1 MLFATNRVLNE
12 GPTPRNPNG
21 SFAVPR
27 QVSFNLDNN
36 QAEQS
41 IYFCDRASRNNYR
54 EIGHEEF
61 FKELDEATATEII
74 FYIHGY
80 SNLPEKSIFP
90 TTQELQQLFDLSND
104 NKVLVVPLIWPCDND
119 FGAIQD
125 YFDDQKAA
133 DASDMSFM
141 RFFEMLFDWL
151 KQRLT
156 LSSSDNP
163 FNKKLHILTH
173 SMGARVLMGATNRAV
188 DYYQL
193 NGFPQVFNCIFL
205 SASDIVNEALEPNER
220 GQWIPSA
227 ANNVVV
233 YHASDDWALKA
244 SIAANIFNIISSS
257 RLGQKGPEDITKV
270 PNNVFALDCSDF
282 NQKYDGSAIGHSY
295 FSSLP
300 GQTGQKPGLL
310 FEHMQRCIEQERVV
324 IPSNQRQATLDRKL
338 LDEN

>member
-12 GPTPRNPNG
+12 GPTPRNPDR
-21 SFAVPR
+21 SWAIPR

-41 IYFCDRASRNNYR
+41 IYFCDRASQNNYR

-61 FKELDEATATEII
+61 FDGLDSSIATEII

-90 TTQELQQLFDLSND
+90 KTQELQQLFDLSSGK
-104 NKVLVVPLIWPCDND
+104 KVLVVPLIWPCDND

-141 RFFEMLFDWL
+141 RFFEMLLDWL
-151 KQRLT
+151 KQRLSPPNSNT
-156 LSSSDNP
+156 P

-193 NGFPQVFNCIFL
+193 NGLPQVFNYIFL
-205 SASDIVNEALEPNER
+205 SAPDIVNEAFEPNKR
-220 GQWIPSA
+220 GQWIPTA

-233 YHASDDWALKA
+233 YHASDDWALRA
-244 SIAANIFNIISSS
+244 SIAANAFSSK
-257 RLGQKGPEDITKV
+257 RLGQRGPEDINKV
-270 PNNVFALDCSDF
+270 PSNVFALDCSDF
-282 NQKYDGSAIGHSY
+282 NQKYDTFIGHGY

-300 GQTGQKPGLL
+300 GQAGQKPGLL

-324 IPSNQRQATLDRKL
+324 ISPNQRKATLDRKL